1 MKPRHRADVPGQLIS
16 ITDQQHSTIKR
27 LAILK
32 QIEWSQ
38 KVGEHVEVIAKF
50 REEMKEHYFNAQRR
64 RCCYCSIELHDHKL
78 TYDAEHIL
86 DKSDYLEYMFDPGNL
101 AAACKLCNGS
111 KSNMPIASSGARFVE
126 LSRCSEDYTIVHPH
140 LDEWGEHLGFD
151 VIDRIVARDGSAK
164 GRETIRICGI
174 QVLNAARLADEFSL
188 DDRNDAESV
197 LRSFHEEPNLSKKK
211 ELVALLRIMA
221 GRYAHAGSTAVVDA
235 LADDVARLESIE

>member
-1 MKPRHRADVPGQLIS
+1 MRPRHRADVPDQLAS
-16 ITDQQHSTIKR
+16 ITDEQHEAIKQ
-27 LAILK
+27 LAIAK
-32 QIEWSQ
+32 MIDWSQ
-38 KVGEHVEVIAKF
+38 KTGAHVDVIAKF

-111 KSNMPIASSGARFVE
+111 KSNKSIASSGTRFTE
-126 LSRCSEDYTIVHPH
+126 LSRNGADYTIVHPH
-140 LDEWGEHLGFD
+140 LDEWGDHLVFD
-151 VIDRIVARDGSAK
+151 PIDRIVARGGSAK

-174 QVLNAARLADEFSL
+174 QALNAARLADEFSL
-188 DDRNDAESV
+188 GDRNDAESV
-197 LRSFHEEPNLSKKK
+197 LRSFHEEPVLSRKK

-221 GRYAHAGSTAVVDA
+221 EKYDHAGSVAVVDA